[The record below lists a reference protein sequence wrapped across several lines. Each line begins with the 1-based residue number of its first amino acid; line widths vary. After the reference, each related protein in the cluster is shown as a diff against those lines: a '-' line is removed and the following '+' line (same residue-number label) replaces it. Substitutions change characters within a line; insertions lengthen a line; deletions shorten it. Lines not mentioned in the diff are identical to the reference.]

1 MATLELGILC
11 QGLEFFFVG
20 GVESLRYHVAEV
32 FAVPGAFALK
42 VVGYVFFY
50 HVCSFLWYSFSALVN
65 IPDCPRR
72 VNGFENGFV
81 LALFGFVFL
90 NIWSGEIGVKFYDTK
105 G

>member
-1 MATLELGILC
+1 MAAFELWILC

-50 HVCSFLWYSFSALVN
+50 HVYSFY
-65 IPDCPRR
+65 
-72 VNGFENGFV
+72 GF
-81 LALFGFVFL
+81 LFL
-90 NIWSGEIGVKFYDTK
+90 PW
-105 G
+105 